1 METGSRRRRGR
12 DVDSPWRR
20 GRGDA
25 AAAATLRLGD
35 IPWRHVARL
44 RYASLLHKTWSRLAE
59 KDARST
65 AKAVYVLHRLLSS
78 PKCCGPDELLGFG
91 AAYTELAKSRS
102 KKTETHYF
110 DRKVVARGA
119 SVPVREPTSPRTDF
133 K

>member
-1 METGSRRRRGR
+1 VPQALLKATRPDASAPKPKHVESIALSVGTFEAYA
-12 DVDSPWRR
+12 SPHC
-20 GRGDA
+20 D
-25 AAAATLRLGD
+25 
-35 IPWRHVARL
+35 P
-44 RYASLLHKTWSRLAE
+44 YASLLHKTWSRLAE

-119 SVPVREPTSPRTDF
+119 SAPAREPTSPRTDL